1 MIDKKGTKY
10 NSKSVLTLKN
20 YTPEDIQKMLNSGD
34 SKKGLA
40 KKLEIPYKAIDQYII
55 ANNLSYTTPS
65 RNKNA
70 QKVEYNN
77 NDVVNDDPLEH
88 FKQIFAERKLRRTLK
103 ELRDGYY

>member
-1 MIDKKGTKY
+1 MTNQKGTKY
-10 NSKSVLTLKN
+10 NSKSLLTLKN

-40 KKLEIPYKAIDQYII
+40 KKLEIPYKSIDQYII
-55 ANNLSYTTPS
+55 ANNLTYSTPS

-77 NDVVNDDPLEH
+77 NDVVNDDPLER

-103 ELRDGYY
+103 ELRDG

>member
-1 MIDKKGTKY
+1 MTNQKGTKY
-10 NSKSVLTLKN
+10 NSKSLLTLKN

-40 KKLEIPYKAIDQYII
+40 KKLEIPYKSIDQYII
-55 ANNLSYTTPS
+55 ANNLTYTTPS

-77 NDVVNDDPLEH
+77 NDVVNDNPLER